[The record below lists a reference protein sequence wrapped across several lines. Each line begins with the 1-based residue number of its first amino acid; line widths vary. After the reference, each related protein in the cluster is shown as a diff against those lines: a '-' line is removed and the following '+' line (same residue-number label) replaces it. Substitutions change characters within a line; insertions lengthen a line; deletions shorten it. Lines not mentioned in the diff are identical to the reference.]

1 VGALQGRPLSQPNGS
16 RPQKPGAPEPWR
28 DPDAEPY
35 VRIEKVS
42 KRFGA
47 VVALDEVSLDIYRAE
62 LFALLGG
69 SGSGKTT
76 LLRALA
82 GFGEPDSGRIM
93 IDGQDMRG
101 IPPYRRPVNMMFQ
114 SYALFPHMNVAQNIG
129 FGLKQDGVARSEIS
143 DRVAQ
148 MLALVQLSGLEK
160 RRPHELSG
168 GQKQRV
174 ALARSLIKRPKLL
187 LLDEPLG
194 ALDKNLREATQ
205 FELVGIQE
213 QMGITFVIVT
223 HDQEEA
229 MTMATRIA
237 VMERGGLA
245 QVGTPAEVYEYPN
258 SRFVAEF
265 LGTANVFEGVVR
277 EAGATGAV
285 VDSSELDME
294 FASDTDPPKPPGAR
308 VFVAVRPE
316 KIDIRKARAGDAAG
330 TNRLVGVV
338 RDIAYYGDYFMYLVD
353 VPGKGIVRASEPAT
367 HRLADVPITWA
378 DAVTL
383 EWQPFASRVLPE

>member
-1 VGALQGRPLSQPNGS
+1 MQDGAR
-16 RPQKPGAPEPWR
+16 PGARPGTAEPWR

-35 VRIEKVS
+35 LRIEKVT

-47 VVALDEVSLDIYRAE
+47 FVALDAVSLKIYRGE

-82 GFGEPDSGRIM
+82 GFGEPDEGRITL
-93 IDGQDMRG
+93 DGQDLTG
-101 IPPYRRPVNMMFQ
+101 LPPYARPVNMMFQ
-114 SYALFPHMNVAQNIG
+114 SYALFPHMSVAQNIA
-129 FGLKQDGVARSEIS
+129 FGLKQDSLPRSEIA

-148 MLALVQLSGLEK
+148 ILALVQMQGMEK

-174 ALARSLIKRPKLL
+174 ALARSLVKRPKLL

-205 FELVGIQE
+205 FELVNIQE
-213 QMGITFVIVT
+213 TLGITFVIVT

-229 MTMATRIA
+229 MTMATRLA
-237 VMERGGLA
+237 VMDRGTLA

-277 EAGATGAV
+277 AEPGHGAQV
-285 VDSSELDME
+285 ESSELDMA
-294 FASDTDPPKPPGAR
+294 FASDTDPPKPAGAR

-316 KIDIRKARAGDAAG
+316 KIEISKAGPDAAMG
-330 TNRLVGVV
+330 TNRLTGIV
-338 RDIAYYGDYFMYLVD
+338 RDIAYYGDYFVYLVE

-367 HRLADVPITWA
+367 RRIGDVPITWS
-378 DAVTL
+378 DSVVL
-383 EWQPFASRVLPE
+383 QWQPFACRVLPE

>member
-1 VGALQGRPLSQPNGS
+1 MRGPPRAL
-16 RPQKPGAPEPWR
+16 PGAPEPWR
-28 DPDAEPY
+28 DPDAEPFL
-35 VRIEKVS
+35 RIQGVTR
-42 KRFGA
+42 RFGRFAA
-47 VVALDEVSLDIYRAE
+47 VDDVSLDIYRGE

-82 GFGEPDSGRIM
+82 GFGEPDEGRI
-93 IDGQDMRG
+93 ILDGEDLAGMA
-101 IPPYRRPVNMMFQ
+101 PYARPVNMMFQ
-114 SYALFPHMNVAQNIG
+114 SYALFPHMTVAQNIS
-129 FGLKQDGVARSEIS
+129 FGLKQDRLPRSEIS

-148 MLALVQLSGLEK
+148 MLALVQLQGMER

-174 ALARSLIKRPKLL
+174 ALARSLVKRPKLL
-187 LLDEPLG
+187 LLDEPLA

-205 FELVGIQE
+205 FELVAIQE
-213 QMGITFVIVT
+213 KLGTTFVIVT

-229 MTMATRIA
+229 MTMATRIG
-237 VMERGGLA
+237 VMDRGTLA

-265 LGTANVFEGVVR
+265 LGTANVFQGVVR
-277 EAGATGAV
+277 EAGTAGAI
-285 VDSSELDME
+285 VDSSELEMD
-294 FASDTDPPKPPGAR
+294 FSSDSGSPKPPGAR

-316 KIDIRKARAGDAAG
+316 KIEIRKARTGDAMG

-338 RDIAYYGDYFMYLVD
+338 RDIAYYGDYFMYLVE
-353 VPGKGIVRASEPAT
+353 VPGKGTVRASEPAT
-367 HRLADVPITWA
+367 RRAGDVPITWG
-378 DAVTL
+378 DAVVL
-383 EWQPFASRVLPE
+383 EWQAFASRVLPE